1 MVPGEVHMS
10 DTPSGPHPIIP
21 RTIRLAAIPI
31 LLCWLGFTV
40 FASVAVPPLEAIGET
55 RAVAVAPDDA
65 QSMRAMRR
73 AGKVFNEFD
82 SNSIAMV
89 VLESDQP
96 LGEKAH
102 RYYDHLVDTLV
113 LDQSHIQHI
122 QDFWRDPLTAAG
134 AVSADGKAAYVQ
146 LYLAGNMGEALAN
159 ESVEA
164 VRKIVAN
171 STPPEGIRTYV
182 TGPAA
187 LFADQIAAGD
197 RSMKLI
203 TGLTFAVITVLLLLV
218 YRSIATT
225 LLILPMVFIG
235 LGATR
240 GAIVFL
246 GYHGMV
252 GLSTFVVNILTA
264 LAIAA
269 GTDYAIFLVGRY
281 QEARHIGQN
290 REASFYTMYR
300 GTANVIL
307 GSGLTIAGATYC
319 LSFARLTL
327 FHTMGPPLAI
337 GMLVSVAAALTLA
350 PAIIAIAGRFGLLDP
365 KRRLKT
371 RGWRRV
377 GTAVVRWPGPILATS
392 VALALVGLLALPG
405 YRPGYNDR
413 YYLRAGTPVN
423 RGYAAA
429 DRHFG
434 PARMNPEMLLVESDQ
449 DMRNPAGMLV
459 IDKIAKEV
467 LHVSGVERVQA
478 ITRPQG
484 VPLEHA
490 SIPFQISMM
499 GATQTM
505 SLPYMRERMA
515 DMLTMSDEM
524 LVAINSM
531 EQMLDLVQQLNDV
544 THEMA
549 ATTREIKA
557 TTSELR
563 DHLADIDDFV
573 RPLRSYFY
581 WEHHCFDIPL
591 CSATRSLFDTLDGV
605 DTLTDQ
611 LRALTDDMNKMEALT
626 PQFLA
631 LLPPMITTMKTMRTM
646 MLTMRSTISGVQ
658 DQMADMQDHATAM
671 GQAFDTA
678 KSGDSF
684 YLPPEAFDNAE
695 FQQGMKLFLSP
706 NGKAVRF
713 VISHESDPASTEG
726 IDRIEAIRA
735 ATKDAIKATP
745 LQGAK
750 IYIGGTA
757 ATYQDIRD
765 GTKYDILI
773 VGIAAVCLVFIVM
786 LMITQSLIASL
797 VIVGTVLLSLG
808 TAFGL
813 SVLIWQHFVGLQVHW
828 TIVAMSVIVLLAVGS
843 DYNLLLVSRFK
854 EEVGAGLK
862 TGIIR
867 AMAGTGAVVTSA
879 GLVFAFTM
887 ASMAVSELR
896 VIGQVGTTIGLGL
909 LFDTLVVRSFMT
921 PSIAALLGRWFWWPN
936 MIHSRPTV
944 PEAHTR
950 QGARR
955 IQPHLHRG

>member
-40 FASVAVPPLEAIGET
+40 FVSVAVPPLEAIGET

-240 GAIVFL
+240 GTIAFL

-337 GMLVSVAAALTLA
+337 GMLVSVAAALILA

>member
-40 FASVAVPPLEAIGET
+40 FVSVAVPPLEAIGET

-203 TGLTFAVITVLLLLV
+203 INVRGNHRVAAARLSLDRHHAADSSHGV
-218 YRSIATT
+218 YWTRRDSGTIA
-225 LLILPMVFIG
+225 
-235 LGATR
+235 
-240 GAIVFL
+240 FL